1 MEQIKKFSKW
11 ARKIGIFLLLAG
23 VITILT
29 GALIL
34 KAPIVVIGILLMYSG
49 AKSMQAHAKSRHFIL
64 ERNLDK
70 IDLLF
75 QEISLCFASLY
86 WIIFISLLYAFSA
99 VLVSRHIFIPPIPY
113 IW

>member
-11 ARKIGIFLLLAG
+11 AKKIGVFLLLAG

-29 GALIL
+29 GAFIM
-34 KAPIVVIGILLMYSG
+34 KIPVSVIGVLLMYSG
-49 AKSMQAHAKSRHFIL
+49 AKSMQAQAKSKHFIL

-75 QEISLCFASLY
+75 KEISLCFASLY
-86 WIIFISLLYAFSA
+86 WIIFLSLLYAFSA
-99 VLVSRHIFIPPIPY
+99 VLVSYHVFTPPVPY